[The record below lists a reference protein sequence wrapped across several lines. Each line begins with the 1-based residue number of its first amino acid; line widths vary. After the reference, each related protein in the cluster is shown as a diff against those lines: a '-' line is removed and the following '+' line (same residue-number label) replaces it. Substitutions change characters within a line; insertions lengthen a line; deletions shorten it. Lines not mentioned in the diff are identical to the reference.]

1 MLNALGY
8 PSERDIESKICFQKI
23 SEDEEQME

>member
-8 PSERDIESKICFQKI
+8 PNERDIDSNICFKKI
-23 SEDEEQME
+23 SEDEELTE